1 MYLQLNCRSSEQQ
14 LQQHL
19 NADQHLA
26 RIEVF
31 NSLAVTAP
39 QIEMDRLRYDRRYN
53 MSGKWQQQEKQLQ
66 LLLTSSPF

>member
-14 LQQHL
+14 LQQQL